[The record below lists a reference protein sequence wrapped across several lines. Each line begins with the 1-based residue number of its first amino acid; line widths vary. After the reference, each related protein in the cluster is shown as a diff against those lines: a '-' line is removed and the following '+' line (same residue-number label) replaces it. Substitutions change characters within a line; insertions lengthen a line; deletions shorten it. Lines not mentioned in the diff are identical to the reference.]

1 MQLNKAIEVETMQY
15 EKTGDLESYGGHLKT
30 SVKPY
35 MACRRERGQVRR
47 EKWKYHDSQWTILKE
62 FLTRIIF
69 PLPETDWIFI
79 AAVKLKKF

>member
-15 EKTGDLESYGGHLKT
+15 EKTGDLESYWGGHLKT

-47 EKWKYHDSQWTILKE
+47 EKSGNIMTVNEQFLKS
-62 FLTRIIF
+62 F
-69 PLPETDWIFI
+69 
-79 AAVKLKKF
+79 